1 SLPKLDMREITVSVN
16 LASNYGMGEATV
28 LFQRLEEEI
37 DLLRETLGVKYLLTR
52 HGRDGGEIHVYL
64 YTEDDGPKG
73 TDPPFTTDQVMSIL
87 SQKLPA
93 QVPGAR
99 INLFTADVGDPGAE
113 RGVNI
118 MLRGDDPEVLGVYAR
133 NIAES
138 MAKIESLR
146 DIKLGVQQES
156 QEVQVIIDAPLAQRA
171 GVTPMII
178 AQTVDAALRGV
189 RMPYLKLGG
198 REIPVWAQFREEDR
212 QSQANLDTIALPGLF
227 GQLTPLHQLTDYAKA
242 PAPSR
247 IKRVNGKNVIGVY
260 ARTDTRNLMA
270 VKEQLRELMD
280 SIDLPPMYEFLFG
293 DEFDELEK
301 NLANFTVTMLMAVIL
316 IYLVMCAL
324 FESLV
329 LPFSIMTTVPLA
341 GIGAIWV
348 LYFTSTPFDSIS
360 LIGCILM
367 AGVIVNNGIVIVD
380 HMRHTCAAMGDR
392 NEGIIQ
398 AGRDRF
404 KPVMMTAITTILGLV
419 PVALA
424 QTGGSATF
432 AGLGRALIGGL
443 VAGTILTLF
452 VVPIFFGLLEDFN
465 AWFRSF
471 LANIKMSP
479 VRKS

>member
-1 SLPKLDMREITVSVN
+1 
-16 LASNYGMGEATV
+16 
-28 LFQRLEEEI
+28 
-37 DLLRETLGVKYLLTR
+37 
-52 HGRDGGEIHVYL
+52 
-64 YTEDDGPKG
+64 
-73 TDPPFTTDQVMSIL
+73 
-87 SQKLPA
+87 
-93 QVPGAR
+93 
-99 INLFTADVGDPGAE
+99 
-113 RGVNI
+113 
-118 MLRGDDPEVLGVYAR
+118 
-133 NIAES
+133 
-138 MAKIESLR
+138 
-146 DIKLGVQQES
+146 
-156 QEVQVIIDAPLAQRA
+156 
-171 GVTPMII
+171 
-178 AQTVDAALRGV
+178 
-189 RMPYLKLGG
+189 
-198 REIPVWAQFREEDR
+198 
-212 QSQANLDTIALPGLF
+212 
-227 GQLTPLHQLTDYAKA
+227 
-242 PAPSR
+242 
-247 IKRVNGKNVIGVY
+247 
-260 ARTDTRNLMA
+260 MA